1 MSQDIELCK
10 ILLRRLKSRITLAEQ
25 AADEARQICHDIQE
39 IIFDAEDN
47 MGCPIIESVLNKI
60 VDEGVA

>member
-1 MSQDIELCK
+1 MNQDLELCK

-39 IIFDAEDN
+39 LIFDAEDD

-60 VDEGVA
+60 VDQGVA